1 VVPANR
7 TIQDLR
13 ELLFDTIQGVK
24 NGTIDT
30 DKAKVI
36 GDLSQVM
43 VNTAKVEVDF
53 IKATDGVDS
62 GFLTQASPRH
72 SRLGSRGFAS
82 TGWVANAECRYR
94 PPHRA
99 PL

>member
-1 VVPANR
+1 MARNR

-24 NGTIDT
+24 NGTVDT

-53 IKATDGVDS
+53 IKATDGADS
-62 GFLTQASPRH
+62 GFLTSNEVEELPP
-72 SRLGSRGFAS
+72 GI
-82 TGWVANAECRYR
+82 TGVRQ
-94 PPHRA
+94 HRMVG
-99 PL
+99 

>member
-1 VVPANR
+1 MARNR

-24 NGTIDT
+24 NGSVDI

-53 IKATDGVDS
+53 IRATDGEQS
-62 GFLTQASPRH
+62 GFLSAPEAESLPAGITGITQH
-72 SRLGSRGFAS
+72 RLR
-82 TGWVANAECRYR
+82 
-94 PPHRA
+94 
-99 PL
+99 

>member
-1 VVPANR
+1 MARNR

-24 NGTIDT
+24 NGTIET

-43 VNTAKVEVDF
+43 VNTAKAEVDF
-53 IKATDGVDS
+53 IRATGGKDS
-62 GFLTQASPRH
+62 GFLKSGEAEELPQ
-72 SRLGSRGFAS
+72 GI
-82 TGWVANAECRYR
+82 TGIRQ
-94 PPHRA
+94 HRIA
-99 PL
+99 G

>member
-1 VVPANR
+1 MARNR

-62 GFLTQASPRH
+62 GFLTSNEPQTLPTGITGIRQH
-72 SRLGSRGFAS
+72 RLGG
-82 TGWVANAECRYR
+82 
-94 PPHRA
+94 
-99 PL
+99 

>member
-1 VVPANR
+1 MARNR

-24 NGTIDT
+24 AGTVDT

-43 VNTAKVEVDF
+43 VNTAKAEVDF
-53 IKATDGVDS
+53 IRATGGKDS
-62 GFLTQASPRH
+62 GFIKSSEPEELPQ
-72 SRLGSRGFAS
+72 GI
-82 TGWVANAECRYR
+82 TGIRQ
-94 PPHRA
+94 HK
-99 PL
+99 LMG

>member
-1 VVPANR
+1 MARNR

-24 NGTIDT
+24 NGTVDT

-43 VNTAKVEVDF
+43 VNTAKAEVDF
-53 IKATDGVDS
+53 IRATGGKDS
-62 GFLTQASPRH
+62 GFIASSEPEELP
-72 SRLGSRGFAS
+72 SGI
-82 TGWVANAECRYR
+82 TGIRQ
-94 PPHRA
+94 HRIA
-99 PL
+99 G

>member
-1 VVPANR
+1 MARNR

-24 NGTIDT
+24 NGTVDT
-30 DKAKVI
+30 DKARVI

-53 IKATDGVDS
+53 IKATNGDDS
-62 GFLTQASPRH
+62 GFLSAPDEEELPQGITGITRH
-72 SRLGSRGFAS
+72 RLAG
-82 TGWVANAECRYR
+82 
-94 PPHRA
+94 
-99 PL
+99 

>member
-1 VVPANR
+1 MARNR

-24 NGTIDT
+24 NGSVDI

-53 IKATDGVDS
+53 IRATDGEQS
-62 GFLTQASPRH
+62 GFLSASQEESLPAGITGITQH
-72 SRLGSRGFAS
+72 RLR
-82 TGWVANAECRYR
+82 
-94 PPHRA
+94 
-99 PL
+99 